1 MGQNY
6 CQTALTCPKCGEKA
20 VFIRS
25 RIIKV
30 DGETV
35 GIVSPYKAVAG
46 DGSAKIAQVFQLVAL
61 DVTSEEQV
69 HIDAGGGM
77 VGMDLIGQAPPLG
90 PPHRGGSP

>member
-35 GIVSPYKAVAG
+35 GIVSPKCDRCGWEPTEEEAINDYKEW
-46 DGSAKIAQVFQLVAL
+46 LREC
-61 DVTSEEQV
+61 EELQEEE
-69 HIDAGGGM
+69 DEG
-77 VGMDLIGQAPPLG
+77 
-90 PPHRGGSP
+90 